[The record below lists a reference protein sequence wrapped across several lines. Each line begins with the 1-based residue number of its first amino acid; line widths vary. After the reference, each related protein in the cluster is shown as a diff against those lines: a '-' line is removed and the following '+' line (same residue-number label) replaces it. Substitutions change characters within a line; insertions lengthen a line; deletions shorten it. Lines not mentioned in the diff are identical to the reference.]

1 MTIIPPVFP
10 PPKILLGVL
19 PIPVV
24 SITFYGVCTHIREHQ
39 NPNIKDSPV
48 FGHRFVLVNASSKE
62 RIDSFAFL
70 RENHVP
76 RHFAWLVLGADQVIG
91 GMPANFV
98 PFEDTYMLDL
108 NHFPATL
115 TIANPGNLPQDNI
128 AQCLPSLSHWIPDI
142 GPGLAVFSADPAEVS
157 CYFDFQAGVLNGVSL
172 TEGAGVGNLMVVTIG
187 HPILTITPFD
197 VSQPPTTVQLQASPK
212 TGAPAGIVVLNFPDD
227 SAIDGP
233 HDFLL
238 HFLAADRHPSP
249 EEAAEILPGP
259 ACQHMDPNPLKGY
272 TLRHALT
279 AGPACSNSGIP

>member
-1 MTIIPPVFP
+1 MTIIPPFP

-19 PIPVV
+19 PVPVV

-39 NPNIKDSPV
+39 NSSIKDSPV
-48 FGHRFVLVNASSKE
+48 FGHRFVLVNASCKE
-62 RIDSFAFL
+62 RIDSFDFL
-70 RENHVP
+70 RDNHVP
-76 RHFAWLVLGADQVIG
+76 VHKAWLVLGADQVIG
-91 GMPANFV
+91 GMPLNFV

-108 NHFPATL
+108 NTFPATL

-172 TEGAGVGNLMVVTIG
+172 DEGAGVGNLMVVTIG
-187 HPILTITPFD
+187 NPILTITPFD
-197 VSQPPTTVQLQASPK
+197 GSAPTNVHLQASPK

-227 SAIDGP
+227 SEIDGP

-238 HFLAADRHPSP
+238 HFLAADMHPSP
-249 EEAAEILPGP
+249 EEASLILPGP
-259 ACQHMDPNPLKGY
+259 ACLHMEANPLRGY
-272 TLRHALT
+272 KLRHALT